1 MVDRFAVPGGGE
13 VGDTFVRIY
22 LFTLIILSIIF
33 FDISTRNEEWGVRFS
48 FSLSFFQRST
58 CVCVRISIRVD
69 VN

>member
-33 FDISTRNEEWGVRFS
+33 FDISTKNGEYAFLFLFLFFRGVRV
-48 FSLSFFQRST
+48 
-58 CVCVRISIRVD
+58 CVCSNLDSCRC
-69 VN
+69 